1 MVLKNLMAQKVVEI
15 FGSKQQENNIIKNN
29 MSEKI
34 ISTKYSDQTLGTY
47 VDFLNAGND
56 SISQIS
62 AITGLKRDDIRKI
75 DMATVEKI
83 VASYSNGLRQDEK
96 VFKQFIDID
105 GIKFGFHPNLK
116 SMTFGEWLDLSE
128 FSKNFPHQLPE
139 LMCILYRPVTAE
151 INLQY
156 KIEEYDSDVH
166 LKYVPQMRKLNLAN
180 VNAALLFFS
189 TLRNDLVSSTPEYLE
204 KELETLKR
212 EINQLAEEVKH

>member
-1 MVLKNLMAQKVVEI
+1 MER
-15 FGSKQQENNIIKNN
+15 SKTRNREA
-29 MSEKI
+29 MSDKI
-34 ISTKYSDQTLGTY
+34 ITTKYSDQTLGKY
-47 VDFLNAGND
+47 VDFLNAGTD
-56 SISQIS
+56 SVSQIQ

-83 VASYSNGLRQDEK
+83 VAAYSNGLRNDEK

-105 GIKFGFHPNLK
+105 GVKFGFHPDLK
-116 SMTFGEWLDLSE
+116 SMSFGEWLDLSE
-128 FSKNFPHQLPE
+128 FSKNFPNQLPE

-156 KIEEYDSDVH
+156 KIEEYDSAIH

-189 TLRNDLVSSTPEYLE
+189 ILRNDLVSNTPEYLE
-204 KELETLKR
+204 KELEKLKR
-212 EINQLAEEVKH
+212 EISQLAEEVKH

>member
-1 MVLKNLMAQKVVEI
+1 
-15 FGSKQQENNIIKNN
+15 
-29 MSEKI
+29 MSDKI

-47 VDFLNAGND
+47 VDFMAAGED
-56 SISQIS
+56 TVSQIQ

-75 DMATVEKI
+75 DVTQIEKI
-83 VASYSNGLRQDEK
+83 VTAYANGLKNDEK
-96 VFKQFIDID
+96 VFKQFIEID

-128 FSKNFPHQLPE
+128 LSKNFPHQLPE

-151 INLQY
+151 INQQY

-166 LKYVPQMRKLNLAN
+166 LKYAPQMRKLNLAN

-189 TLRNDLVSSTPEYLE
+189 TLKNDLVNNTPEYLE
-204 KELETLKR
+204 QELERLKK
-212 EINQLAEEVKH
+212 EISQLAEEVKH

>member
-1 MVLKNLMAQKVVEI
+1 
-15 FGSKQQENNIIKNN
+15 
-29 MSEKI
+29 MSDKI

-47 VDFLNAGND
+47 VDFMAAGED
-56 SISQIS
+56 TISQIQ

-75 DMATVEKI
+75 DVTKIQKI
-83 VASYSNGLRQDEK
+83 VTAYADGLRQDEK
-96 VFKQFIDID
+96 VFKQFIEID

-128 FSKNFPHQLPE
+128 LSKNFPHQLPE

-151 INLQY
+151 INMQY

-166 LKYVPQMRKLNLAN
+166 LKYAPQMRKLNLAN

-189 TLRNDLVSSTPEYLE
+189 TLKNDLVTNTPEYLE
-204 KELETLKR
+204 KELERLKK
-212 EINQLAEEVKH
+212 EISQLADEVKH

>member
-1 MVLKNLMAQKVVEI
+1 
-15 FGSKQQENNIIKNN
+15 
-29 MSEKI
+29 MSDKI

-47 VDFLNAGND
+47 VDFMAAGED
-56 SISQIS
+56 TVSQIQ

-75 DMATVEKI
+75 DVTKIEKI
-83 VASYSNGLRQDEK
+83 VTAYADGLRQDEK
-96 VFKQFIDID
+96 VFKQFIEID

-128 FSKNFPHQLPE
+128 LSKNFPHQLPE

-151 INLQY
+151 INQQY

-166 LKYVPQMRKLNLAN
+166 LKYAPQMRKLNLAN

-189 TLRNDLVSSTPEYLE
+189 TLKNDLVNNTPEYLE
-204 KELETLKR
+204 KELERLKR
-212 EINQLAEEVKH
+212 EISQLAEEVKP

>member
-1 MVLKNLMAQKVVEI
+1 
-15 FGSKQQENNIIKNN
+15 
-29 MSEKI
+29 MSDKI

-47 VDFLNAGND
+47 VDFMAAGED
-56 SISQIS
+56 TISQIQ

-75 DMATVEKI
+75 DVTQIEKI
-83 VASYSNGLRQDEK
+83 VTAYANGLKNDEK

-105 GIKFGFHPNLK
+105 GVKFGFHPNLK

-128 FSKNFPHQLPE
+128 LSKNFPHQLPE

-151 INLQY
+151 INQQY

-166 LKYVPQMRKLNLAN
+166 LKYAPQMRKMNLAN

-189 TLRNDLVSSTPEYLE
+189 TLKNDLVNNTPAYLE
-204 KELETLKR
+204 QELERLKR
-212 EINQLAEEVKH
+212 EISQLAEEVKH

>member
-1 MVLKNLMAQKVVEI
+1 
-15 FGSKQQENNIIKNN
+15 
-29 MSEKI
+29 MSDKI

-47 VDFLNAGND
+47 VDFMAAGED
-56 SISQIS
+56 TVSQIQ

-75 DMATVEKI
+75 DVTQIEKI
-83 VASYSNGLRQDEK
+83 VTAYANGLKNDEK
-96 VFKQFIDID
+96 VFKQFIEID

-128 FSKNFPHQLPE
+128 LSKNFPHQLPE

-151 INLQY
+151 INQQY

-166 LKYVPQMRKLNLAN
+166 LKYAPQMRKMNLAN

-189 TLRNDLVSSTPEYLE
+189 TLKNDLVSNTPEYLE
-204 KELETLKR
+204 QELERLKR
-212 EINQLAEEVKH
+212 EITQLAEEVKH

>member
-1 MVLKNLMAQKVVEI
+1 
-15 FGSKQQENNIIKNN
+15 
-29 MSEKI
+29 MSDKI

-47 VDFLNAGND
+47 VDFMAAGED
-56 SISQIS
+56 TVSQIQ

-75 DMATVEKI
+75 DMATIEKI
-83 VASYSNGLRQDEK
+83 VTAYANGLKNDEK
-96 VFKQFIDID
+96 VFKQFIEID

-128 FSKNFPHQLPE
+128 LSKNFPHQLPE

-151 INLQY
+151 INQQY

-166 LKYVPQMRKLNLAN
+166 LKYAPQMRKLNLAN

-189 TLRNDLVSSTPEYLE
+189 TLRNDLVNNTPAYLE
-204 KELETLKR
+204 QELERLKR
-212 EINQLAEEVKH
+212 EISQLAEEVKH

>member
-1 MVLKNLMAQKVVEI
+1 
-15 FGSKQQENNIIKNN
+15 
-29 MSEKI
+29 MSDKI

-47 VDFLNAGND
+47 VDFMAAGED
-56 SISQIS
+56 TVSQIQ

-75 DMATVEKI
+75 DVTQIEKI
-83 VASYSNGLRQDEK
+83 VTAYANGLKNDEK
-96 VFKQFIDID
+96 VFKQFIEID

-128 FSKNFPHQLPE
+128 LSKNFPHQLPE

-151 INLQY
+151 INMQY

-166 LKYVPQMRKLNLAN
+166 LKYAPQMRKLNLAN

-189 TLRNDLVSSTPEYLE
+189 TLSKDLVSNTPAYLE
-204 KELETLKR
+204 QELERLKR
-212 EINQLAEEVKH
+212 EISQLAEEVKP

>member
-1 MVLKNLMAQKVVEI
+1 
-15 FGSKQQENNIIKNN
+15 
-29 MSEKI
+29 MSDKI

-47 VDFLNAGND
+47 VDFMAAGED
-56 SISQIS
+56 TISQIQ

-75 DMATVEKI
+75 DVTTIDKI
-83 VASYSNGLRQDEK
+83 VTAYANGLKNDEN
-96 VFKQFIDID
+96 VFKQFIEID

-128 FSKNFPHQLPE
+128 LSKNFPHQLPE

-151 INLQY
+151 INQQY

-166 LKYVPQMRKLNLAN
+166 LKYAPQMRKMNLAN

-189 TLRNDLVSSTPEYLE
+189 TLRNDLVSNTPEYLDQ
-204 KELETLKR
+204 ELERLKK
-212 EINQLAEEVKH
+212 EISQLAEEVKH

>member
-1 MVLKNLMAQKVVEI
+1 
-15 FGSKQQENNIIKNN
+15 
-29 MSEKI
+29 MSDKI

-47 VDFLNAGND
+47 VDFMAAGED
-56 SISQIS
+56 TISQIQ

-75 DMATVEKI
+75 DVTQIEKI
-83 VASYSNGLRQDEK
+83 VTAYANGLKNDEK
-96 VFKQFIDID
+96 VFKQFIEID

-128 FSKNFPHQLPE
+128 LSKNFPHQLPE

-151 INLQY
+151 INQQY

-166 LKYVPQMRKLNLAN
+166 LKYAPQMRKLNLAN

-189 TLRNDLVSSTPEYLE
+189 TLRNDLVNNTPAYLE
-204 KELETLKR
+204 QELERLKR
-212 EINQLAEEVKH
+212 EISQLAEEVKH

>member
-1 MVLKNLMAQKVVEI
+1 
-15 FGSKQQENNIIKNN
+15 
-29 MSEKI
+29 MSDKI

-47 VDFLNAGND
+47 VDFIAAGED
-56 SISQIS
+56 TISQIQ

-75 DMATVEKI
+75 DVTQIEKI
-83 VASYSNGLRQDEK
+83 VTAYANGLKNDEK
-96 VFKQFIDID
+96 VFKQFIEID

-128 FSKNFPHQLPE
+128 LSKNFPHQLPE

-151 INLQY
+151 INMQY

-166 LKYVPQMRKLNLAN
+166 LKYAPQMRKLNLAN

-189 TLRNDLVSSTPEYLE
+189 TLRSDLVNNTPVYLE
-204 KELETLKR
+204 QELERLKR
-212 EINQLAEEVKH
+212 EITQLAEEVKP

>member
-1 MVLKNLMAQKVVEI
+1 
-15 FGSKQQENNIIKNN
+15 
-29 MSEKI
+29 MSDKI

-47 VDFLNAGND
+47 VDFMAAGED
-56 SISQIS
+56 TVSQIQ

-75 DMATVEKI
+75 DVTKIEKI
-83 VASYSNGLRQDEK
+83 VTAYADGLRQDEK
-96 VFKQFIDID
+96 VFQKFIEID

-128 FSKNFPHQLPE
+128 LSKNFPHQLPE

-151 INLQY
+151 INMQY

-166 LKYVPQMRKLNLAN
+166 LKYAPQMRKLNLAN

-189 TLRNDLVSSTPEYLE
+189 TLRNDLVNNTPIFFILNSTRCVSFFIPHQCPN
-204 KELETLKR
+204 TG
-212 EINQLAEEVKH
+212 VC

>member
-1 MVLKNLMAQKVVEI
+1 
-15 FGSKQQENNIIKNN
+15 
-29 MSEKI
+29 MSDKI

-47 VDFLNAGND
+47 VDFMAAGED
-56 SISQIS
+56 TVSQIQ

-75 DMATVEKI
+75 DVTQIEKI
-83 VASYSNGLRQDEK
+83 VTAYANGLKNDEK

-128 FSKNFPHQLPE
+128 LSKNFPHQLPE

-151 INLQY
+151 INQQY

-166 LKYVPQMRKLNLAN
+166 LKYAPQMRKLNLAN

-189 TLRNDLVSSTPEYLE
+189 TLRNDLVTNTPEYLE
-204 KELETLKR
+204 QELERLKR
-212 EINQLAEEVKH
+212 EISQLAEEVKP

>member
-1 MVLKNLMAQKVVEI
+1 
-15 FGSKQQENNIIKNN
+15 
-29 MSEKI
+29 MSDKI

-47 VDFLNAGND
+47 VDFMAAGED
-56 SISQIS
+56 TVSQIQ

-75 DMATVEKI
+75 DVTQIEKI
-83 VASYSNGLRQDEK
+83 VTAYANGLKNDEK
-96 VFKQFIDID
+96 VFKQFIEID

-128 FSKNFPHQLPE
+128 LSKNFPHQLPE

-151 INLQY
+151 INMQY

-166 LKYVPQMRKLNLAN
+166 LKYAPQMRKLNLAN

-189 TLRNDLVSSTPEYLE
+189 TLRNDLVSNTPEYLE
-204 KELETLKR
+204 QELERLKK
-212 EINQLAEEVKH
+212 EISQLAEEVKH

>member
-1 MVLKNLMAQKVVEI
+1 
-15 FGSKQQENNIIKNN
+15 
-29 MSEKI
+29 MSDKI

-47 VDFLNAGND
+47 VDFMAAGED
-56 SISQIS
+56 TVSQIQ

-75 DMATVEKI
+75 DVTQIEKI
-83 VASYSNGLRQDEK
+83 VTAYANGLKNDEK
-96 VFKQFIDID
+96 VFKQFIEID

-128 FSKNFPHQLPE
+128 LSKNFPHQLPE

-151 INLQY
+151 INMQY

-166 LKYVPQMRKLNLAN
+166 LKYATQMRQLNLAN

-189 TLRNDLVSSTPEYLE
+189 TLRNDLVNSTPEYLE
-204 KELETLKR
+204 QELERLKR
-212 EINQLAEEVKH
+212 EISQLAEEVKP

>member
-1 MVLKNLMAQKVVEI
+1 
-15 FGSKQQENNIIKNN
+15 
-29 MSEKI
+29 MSDKI

-47 VDFLNAGND
+47 VDFMAAGED
-56 SISQIS
+56 TVSQIQ

-75 DMATVEKI
+75 DMATIEKI
-83 VASYSNGLRQDEK
+83 VSAYANGLKNDEK

-128 FSKNFPHQLPE
+128 LSKNFPHQLPE

-151 INLQY
+151 INQQY

-166 LKYVPQMRKLNLAN
+166 LKYAPQMRKLNLAN

-189 TLRNDLVSSTPEYLE
+189 TLRNDLVSNTPAYLE
-204 KELETLKR
+204 QELERLKR
-212 EINQLAEEVKH
+212 EISQLAEEVKH

>member
-1 MVLKNLMAQKVVEI
+1 
-15 FGSKQQENNIIKNN
+15 
-29 MSEKI
+29 MSDKI

-47 VDFLNAGND
+47 VDFMAAGED
-56 SISQIS
+56 TISQIQ

-75 DMATVEKI
+75 NVTQIEKI
-83 VASYSNGLRQDEK
+83 VTAYANGLKNDEK
-96 VFKQFIDID
+96 VFKQFIEID

-128 FSKNFPHQLPE
+128 LSKNFPHQLPE

-151 INLQY
+151 INQQY

-166 LKYVPQMRKLNLAN
+166 LKYAPQMRKLNLAN

-189 TLRNDLVSSTPEYLE
+189 TLKNDLVSNTPAYLE
-204 KELETLKR
+204 QELERLKR
-212 EINQLAEEVKH
+212 EISQLADEVKH

>member
-1 MVLKNLMAQKVVEI
+1 
-15 FGSKQQENNIIKNN
+15 
-29 MSEKI
+29 MSDKI

-47 VDFLNAGND
+47 VDFMAAGED
-56 SISQIS
+56 TVSQIQ

-75 DMATVEKI
+75 DVTQIEKI
-83 VASYSNGLRQDEK
+83 VTAYANGLKNDEK
-96 VFKQFIDID
+96 IFKQFIDID
-105 GIKFGFHPNLK
+105 GVKFGFHPNLK

-128 FSKNFPHQLPE
+128 LSKNFPHQLPE

-166 LKYVPQMRKLNLAN
+166 LKYAPQMRQLNLAN

-189 TLRNDLVSSTPEYLE
+189 TLRSDLVNSTPEYLE
-204 KELETLKR
+204 AELERLKR
-212 EINQLAEEVKH
+212 EISLLADEVKH

>member
-1 MVLKNLMAQKVVEI
+1 
-15 FGSKQQENNIIKNN
+15 
-29 MSEKI
+29 MSDKI

-47 VDFLNAGND
+47 VDFMAAGED
-56 SISQIS
+56 TISQIQ

-75 DMATVEKI
+75 DMATIEKI
-83 VASYSNGLRQDEK
+83 VTAYANGLKNDEK
-96 VFKQFIDID
+96 IFKQFIEVD

-128 FSKNFPHQLPE
+128 LSKNFPHQLPE

-151 INLQY
+151 INQQY

-166 LKYVPQMRKLNLAN
+166 LKYAPQMRKLNLAN

-189 TLRNDLVSSTPEYLE
+189 TLSNDLVSNTPAYLE
-204 KELETLKR
+204 QELEKLKR
-212 EINQLAEEVKH
+212 EISLLADEVKP

>member
-1 MVLKNLMAQKVVEI
+1 
-15 FGSKQQENNIIKNN
+15 
-29 MSEKI
+29 MSDKI

-47 VDFLNAGND
+47 VDFMAAGED
-56 SISQIS
+56 TVSQIQ

-75 DMATVEKI
+75 DVTQIEKI
-83 VASYSNGLRQDEK
+83 VTAYANGLKNDEK
-96 VFKQFIDID
+96 VFKQFIEID

-128 FSKNFPHQLPE
+128 LSKNFPHQLPE

-151 INLQY
+151 INMQY

-166 LKYVPQMRKLNLAN
+166 LKYAPQMRKLNLAN

-189 TLRNDLVSSTPEYLE
+189 TLRNDLVNNTPEYLE
-204 KELETLKR
+204 QELERLKR
-212 EINQLAEEVKH
+212 EITQLAEEVKH

>member
-1 MVLKNLMAQKVVEI
+1 
-15 FGSKQQENNIIKNN
+15 
-29 MSEKI
+29 MSDKI

-47 VDFLNAGND
+47 VDFMAAGED
-56 SISQIS
+56 TVSQIQ

-75 DMATVEKI
+75 DMATIDKIVSAYADGLRNDEKI
-83 VASYSNGLRQDEK
+83 
-96 VFKQFIDID
+96 FKQFIDID
-105 GIKFGFHPNLK
+105 GVKFGFHPNLK

-128 FSKNFPHQLPE
+128 LSKNFPHQLPE

-166 LKYVPQMRKLNLAN
+166 LKYAPQMRKLNLAN

-189 TLRNDLVSSTPEYLE
+189 TLRSDLVNSTPEYLE
-204 KELETLKR
+204 AELEKLKR
-212 EINQLAEEVKH
+212 EISLLADEVKH

>member
-1 MVLKNLMAQKVVEI
+1 
-15 FGSKQQENNIIKNN
+15 
-29 MSEKI
+29 MSDKI

-47 VDFLNAGND
+47 VDFMAAGED
-56 SISQIS
+56 TVSQIQ

-75 DMATVEKI
+75 DMATIDKIVSAYADGLRNDEKI
-83 VASYSNGLRQDEK
+83 
-96 VFKQFIDID
+96 FKQFIDID
-105 GIKFGFHPNLK
+105 GVKFGFHPNLK

-128 FSKNFPHQLPE
+128 LSKNFPHQLPE

-166 LKYVPQMRKLNLAN
+166 LKYAPQMRKLNLAN

-189 TLRNDLVSSTPEYLE
+189 TLRNDLVNSTPEYLE
-204 KELETLKR
+204 QELERLKR
-212 EINQLAEEVKH
+212 EISLLADEVKP

>member
-1 MVLKNLMAQKVVEI
+1 
-15 FGSKQQENNIIKNN
+15 
-29 MSEKI
+29 MSDKI

-47 VDFLNAGND
+47 VDFIAAGED
-56 SISQIS
+56 TISQIQ

-75 DMATVEKI
+75 DVTQIEKI
-83 VASYSNGLRQDEK
+83 VTAYANGLKNDEK
-96 VFKQFIDID
+96 VFKQFIEID

-128 FSKNFPHQLPE
+128 LSKNFPHQLPE

-151 INLQY
+151 INQQY

-166 LKYVPQMRKLNLAN
+166 LKYAPQMRKLNLAN

-189 TLRNDLVSSTPEYLE
+189 TLRNDLVNNTPAYLE
-204 KELETLKR
+204 QELERLKR
-212 EINQLAEEVKH
+212 EISQLAEEVKH

>member
-1 MVLKNLMAQKVVEI
+1 
-15 FGSKQQENNIIKNN
+15 
-29 MSEKI
+29 MSDKI

-47 VDFLNAGND
+47 VDFMAAGED
-56 SISQIS
+56 TVSQIQ

-75 DMATVEKI
+75 DVTQIEKI
-83 VASYSNGLRQDEK
+83 VTAYANGLKNDEK
-96 VFKQFIDID
+96 VFKQFIEID

-128 FSKNFPHQLPE
+128 LSKNFPHQLPE

-151 INLQY
+151 INMQY

-166 LKYVPQMRKLNLAN
+166 LKYAPQMRKMNLAN

-189 TLRNDLVSSTPEYLE
+189 TLKNDLVSNTPEYLE
-204 KELETLKR
+204 KELEKLKK
-212 EINQLAEEVKH
+212 EISQLAEEVKH

>member
-1 MVLKNLMAQKVVEI
+1 
-15 FGSKQQENNIIKNN
+15 
-29 MSEKI
+29 MSDKI

-47 VDFLNAGND
+47 VDFMAAGED
-56 SISQIS
+56 TVSQIQ

-75 DMATVEKI
+75 DMATIEKI
-83 VASYSNGLRQDEK
+83 VTAYANGLKNDEK
-96 VFKQFIDID
+96 VFQKFIEID

-128 FSKNFPHQLPE
+128 LSKNFPHQLPE

-151 INLQY
+151 INQQY

-166 LKYVPQMRKLNLAN
+166 LKYAPQMRKLNLAN

-189 TLRNDLVSSTPEYLE
+189 TLRNDLVNNTPAYLE
-204 KELETLKR
+204 QELERLKR
-212 EINQLAEEVKH
+212 EISQLAEEVKH